1 MLKDCVILTFYL
13 LPYSLI
19 KSVYFVVQNKGI
31 CMKHLFLGLNKDINK
46 FCNLNLHFTR
56 CTQDIFFMS
65 STFLIKKFPPPL
77 FICTS
82 SSVLAIIYNIIHA
95 KEIILS
101 PFSYFSSKAFKKE
114 SIIQTLYKHV
124 WRIFNQWQNNF
135 SECIIFLFE
144 NTWRLSYIH
153 AMKM

>member
-56 CTQDIFFMS
+56 CTQDIFFIS

-124 WRIFNQWQNNF
+124 WRILNQWQNHFQNVYY
-135 SECIIFLFE
+135 SCL
-144 NTWRLSYIH
+144 
-153 AMKM
+153 K